1 MGPIHSSRPILAIDT
16 APPPTHRH
24 PIPVPREVYPG
35 DVRNTS
41 TTIRP
46 MPDPAPTS
54 STRTSAPSE
63 FLLSII
69 LMFINVKLVTQG

>member
-35 DVRNTS
+35 DVRTTS
-41 TTIRP
+41 STRP
-46 MPDPAPTS
+46 MPDPAPSS
-54 STRTSAPSE
+54 STRTSATSE
-63 FLLSII
+63 FLLSIYCY
-69 LMFINVKLVTQG
+69 FH

>member
-35 DVRNTS
+35 DVHTTS
-41 TTIRP
+41 ANRP
-46 MPDPAPTS
+46 MPDPVPTTGHS
-54 STRTSAPSE
+54 RTSAPSE
-63 FLLSII
+63 FLLSIYSYPH
-69 LMFINVKLVTQG
+69 